1 MVKYNIEITDKN
13 IKENIDILENLC
25 SNRKKS
31 EINFLKI
38 YQEGLFYIE
47 AHTPAQELT
56 VHSVQQICV
65 RTPGERWVLG

>member
-25 SNRKKS
+25 INRKKS

-47 AHTPAQELT
+47 AHTHQ
-56 VHSVQQICV
+56 HRS
-65 RTPGERWVLG
+65 